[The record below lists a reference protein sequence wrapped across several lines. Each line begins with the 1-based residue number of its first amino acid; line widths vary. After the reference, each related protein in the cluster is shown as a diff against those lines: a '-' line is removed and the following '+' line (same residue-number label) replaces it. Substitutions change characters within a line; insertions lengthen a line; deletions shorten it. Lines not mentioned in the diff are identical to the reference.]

1 MSTKRVHYIDN
12 LRWICVS
19 LLVIYHAAMA
29 YNTWGE
35 LNYIHFGAVK
45 PLAAIV
51 VLISPWFMPLMF
63 LLAGISASYSLKKR
77 GYGKFILERFTR
89 LGIPLVIGLII
100 NAPVLSYIADI
111 SRHKFQ
117 GNFIQH
123 YVVYFSRFTDLTG
136 YDGGFT
142 FGHLWFLL
150 VLIVVSLVS
159 CIAIRFIPAD
169 NKTAVKIT
177 GIVLAIGAVASF
189 DFKTFGKPLIT
200 YLCCYLLGYF
210 IFSNQDFIKK
220 LSSLK
225 WEFIAVFVTA
235 ALTNALLY
243 VFVGTVVILSNVC
256 NYTSFICGVIA
267 LMIIGREYLDFEGMK
282 TAGFP
287 KLSYSFYI
295 VHFPV
300 VVLSQYFLN
309 LTRMNTVLNFF
320 LTVVISYPVTY
331 LLCKLFS
338 KIKSYYF

>member
-45 PLAAIV
+45 PFAAIV

-63 LLAGISASYSLKKR
+63 LLAGISASFSLKKR
-77 GYGKFILERFTR
+77 GYGKFIAERLLR
-89 LGIPLVIGLII
+89 LGVPLVIGVII
-100 NAPVLSYIADI
+100 NAPVLSYIAAI
-111 SRHKFQ
+111 SRHRFD

-123 YVVYFSRFTDLTG
+123 YVVYFSKFTDLTG

-150 VLIVVSLVS
+150 VLLAVSLLS
-159 CIAIRFIPAD
+159 CIAIRFIPAG
-169 NKTAVKIT
+169 NKTAVKVT
-177 GIVLAIGAVASF
+177 GIILAVAGVATF
-189 DFKTFGKPLIT
+189 DVKTFGKPLIT

-210 IFSNQDFIKK
+210 VFSNQDFIKK
-220 LSSLK
+220 LSGLK

-267 LMIIGREYLDFEGMK
+267 MMIIGREYLDFEGKK
-282 TAGFP
+282 TAEFS
-287 KLSYSFYI
+287 KLSYTFYF

-300 VVLSQYFLN
+300 VVLSQYFLSQA
-309 LTRMNTVLNFF
+309 RISPVLNFF

-331 LLCKLFS
+331 LLSKLIS
-338 KIKSYYF
+338 KVKNYYF